1 MAHQE
6 EETTLNIWRTL
17 DLVTR
22 CRLIL
27 IQREVLR
34 LNTEDYQWAHLTVM
48 AALQETQRWLK

>member
-1 MAHQE
+1 M
-6 EETTLNIWRTL
+6 LNIWQTL

-34 LNTEDYQWAHLTVM
+34 LNTEDYQWAHLTAM
-48 AALQETQRWLK
+48 AALQQTQRWLK